1 MSLVSNETCPL
12 LPFWIYRNAN
22 LKAQMLAFSSNR
34 TGIDIPLLLS
44 LVSVSPLLLSDLY
57 VSFYFL
63 SQLEAFYAAFQLGL
77 TSLETDG

>member
-1 MSLVSNETCPL
+1 MSLASNETSPL

-22 LKAQMLAFSSNR
+22 LKPQILAFSSNR
-34 TGIDIPLLLS
+34 TGIEIPLLLS
-44 LVSVSPLLLSDLY
+44 LVSVSALLISDLY

-63 SQLEAFYAAFQLGL
+63 SQLEVFYAAFQLGL